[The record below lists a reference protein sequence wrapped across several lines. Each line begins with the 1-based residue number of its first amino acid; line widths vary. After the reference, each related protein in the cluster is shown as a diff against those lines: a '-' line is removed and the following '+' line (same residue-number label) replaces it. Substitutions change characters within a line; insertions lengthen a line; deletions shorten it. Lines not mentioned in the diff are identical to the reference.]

1 MSTPT
6 KSQAVAAD
14 VAALLRAR
22 NGLIWIVTKEE
33 QRAEKYLALAARLRR
48 WLHSPGT
55 WDVADGIV
63 ELGGKPNDTAQD
75 PGDALAAISDKAYN
89 SKERGVWIMRDMHA
103 WLSGPTGVATQR
115 KLRNLARLLPGV
127 PRESAQA
134 VIVLTPSA
142 EVPPE
147 LAGHAT
153 VIEWPLP
160 DRAEIAEILDAAIE
174 SLPEQYKADAAP
186 NGQRDAAIDA
196 AVGLS
201 GEEAQACYARSLVQH
216 KRIDVATVAQ
226 GEKAHLSP
234 ESGRFGVVRPAPW
247 RPRLGWRPRCS
258 QAPGRKGRAAAF
270 TPEARAYG
278 LPTPKGVLLVGVPG
292 CGKSLISKA
301 IAAAWKIPCCGWI
314 WARSK
319 ASTSDRSEENIRKA
333 FQLPSR
339 LCGRVVVLAR

>member
-1 MSTPT
+1 M
-6 KSQAVAAD
+6 
-14 VAALLRAR
+14 
-22 NGLIWIVTKEE
+22 
-33 QRAEKYLALAARLRR
+33 
-48 WLHSPGT
+48 
-55 WDVADGIV
+55 

-226 GEKAHLSP
+226 GEKAQSSP
-234 ESGRFGVVRPAPW
+234 QSRRFGVVRPAPW

-258 QAPGRKGRAAAF
+258 QVLAERA
-270 TPEARAYG
+270 RRR
-278 LPTPKGVLLVGVPG
+278 L
-292 CGKSLISKA
+292 
-301 IAAAWKIPCCGWI
+301 
-314 WARSK
+314 
-319 ASTSDRSEENIRKA
+319 
-333 FQLPSR
+333 QLPKPALTDCQR
-339 LCGRVVVLAR
+339 PKACCWLACRVAASHSSARR